1 MYQRFVFA
9 CWQPRWI
16 TMVTTTI
23 PVKSRLLTA
32 MPTMLK
38 RMKTIMQI
46 SSLLS
51 AIPGPYDFNC
61 SLNTVLRAVSE
72 QCSDT
77 ALRTAQYVTMS
88 LTHSHFDFGTHREIL
103 DTLENAFK
111 EQSLKQ

>member
-16 TMVTTTI
+16 MMVTTTI

-51 AIPGPYDFNC
+51 AIPGPFDFN
-61 SLNTVLRAVSE
+61 
-72 QCSDT
+72 CSDT
-77 ALRTAQYVTMS
+77 ALRTARYVTMS
-88 LTHSHFDFGTHREIL
+88 LTELHNVTDMTDISV
-103 DTLENAFK
+103 
-111 EQSLKQ
+111 